1 MIHTSVIQWV
11 SAEPTKFLIRLSA
24 VHPGLTQGAG
34 PLGSPS
40 PASYFTV
47 SWYKLPGLLEYS
59 GGWLCWPPGRNPS
72 VTMNALALKDE
83 LVEVDHLLGASAE
96 EPGSG
101 GGGSEP
107 PETTESVS
115 GSDIPE
121 RMESASLL
129 LATVVTSHEE
139 QRLTW
144 VDDTD
149 RDRELE
155 PVLLFWFV
163 SSWRDTCTHC
173 DCP

>member
-1 MIHTSVIQWV
+1 MHRTRASCPLDSQNFRSWW
-11 SAEPTKFLIRLSA
+11 SA
-24 VHPGLTQGAG
+24 VHLVLTQGAG

-40 PASYFTV
+40 PASYLTV
-47 SWYKLPGLLEYS
+47 SWYKLPGLLEYP
-59 GGWLCWPPGRNPS
+59 GGWFWWSSGRNPS
-72 VTMNALALKDE
+72 VTMNAFALKDE
-83 LVEVDHLLGASAE
+83 LVEVDHLLGASDE
-96 EPGSG
+96 DPGSG
-101 GGGSEP
+101 GGGSDP
-107 PETTESVS
+107 PEMMESVS

-129 LATVVTSHEE
+129 LARVVTSQEE

-155 PVLLFWFV
+155 PVLLLFGE

-173 DCP
+173 DRT

>member
-1 MIHTSVIQWV
+1 
-11 SAEPTKFLIRLSA
+11 
-24 VHPGLTQGAG
+24 
-34 PLGSPS
+34 
-40 PASYFTV
+40 
-47 SWYKLPGLLEYS
+47 
-59 GGWLCWPPGRNPS
+59 
-72 VTMNALALKDE
+72 MNAFALKDE

-107 PETTESVS
+107 PETMESVS

-129 LATVVTSHEE
+129 LARVVTSHEE
-139 QRLTW
+139 QRLTCL
-144 VDDTD
+144 DDTD

-155 PVLLFWFV
+155 PVLLFWGV

>member
-1 MIHTSVIQWV
+1 MFAAH
-11 SAEPTKFLIRLSA
+11 L
-24 VHPGLTQGAG
+24 GLTQGAG

-59 GGWLCWPPGRNPS
+59 GGWFWLPPGRNPS

-83 LVEVDHLLGASAE
+83 LVEVDHLLAGSEE
-96 EPGSG
+96 EPGNG
-101 GGGSEP
+101 GGGSDP
-107 PETTESVS
+107 PETMES
-115 GSDIPE
+115 GRDIPE
-121 RMESASLL
+121 WMESASLL

-139 QRLTW
+139 QRLTR

-155 PVLLFWFV
+155 PVLL
-163 SSWRDTCTHC
+163 
-173 DCP
+173 

>member
-1 MIHTSVIQWV
+1 
-11 SAEPTKFLIRLSA
+11 
-24 VHPGLTQGAG
+24 
-34 PLGSPS
+34 
-40 PASYFTV
+40 
-47 SWYKLPGLLEYS
+47 
-59 GGWLCWPPGRNPS
+59 
-72 VTMNALALKDE
+72 MNALALKEE
-83 LVEVDHLLGASAE
+83 LVEVDHRLVGSEE

-107 PETTESVS
+107 PETMESVS

-129 LATVVTSHEE
+129 LAKVVTSHEE

-144 VDDTD
+144 VVDDTD

-155 PVLLFWFV
+155 PVLLLLVV

-173 DCP
+173 DCT

>member
-1 MIHTSVIQWV
+1 M
-11 SAEPTKFLIRLSA
+11 
-24 VHPGLTQGAG
+24 
-34 PLGSPS
+34 
-40 PASYFTV
+40 
-47 SWYKLPGLLEYS
+47 
-59 GGWLCWPPGRNPS
+59 
-72 VTMNALALKDE
+72 TMNALALKDE
-83 LVEVDHLLGASAE
+83 LVEVDQRLGASDD

-115 GSDIPE
+115 GSEIPE

-129 LATVVTSHEE
+129 LARVVTSHEE

-149 RDRELE
+149 RDRELD
-155 PVLLFWFV
+155 PVLLSTVV

-173 DCP
+173 DCT